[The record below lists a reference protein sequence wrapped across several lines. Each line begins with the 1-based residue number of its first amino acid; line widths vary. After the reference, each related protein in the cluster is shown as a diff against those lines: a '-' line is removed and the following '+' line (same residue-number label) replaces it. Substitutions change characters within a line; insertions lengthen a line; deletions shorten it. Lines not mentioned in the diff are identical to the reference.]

1 MDQKNFH
8 KLFTIYF
15 IVFGIIVS
23 ICGATINY
31 YIQIKEINKNLNI
44 RASEIFKIENEVILS
59 TSIKNMDNTI
69 KSLSYNQ
76 VFNDYIKSKK
86 LENENQV
93 KQIFLAVANSNN
105 GIMQARFIDK
115 DGQEIIRINRD
126 LTDENAYIVEAS
138 KLQNKKE
145 RDYFKILSTK
155 NKDEIWHSK
164 IDLNIENGQVE
175 IPYKP
180 TFRLGMPIFNE
191 NKFEGMIV
199 INILMNDLLKIIG
212 NSTIFEHYI
221 IDKNQNY
228 ILHPNDKFS
237 FNKYKNIQRD
247 LKEDFPDGLESE
259 EIFKYSLKEI
269 LKNEDESI
277 MILKSRDD
285 FEKKIFLDKTN
296 TLIIVFFFTI
306 VLSIIMAVLLS
317 KTPVDIQVK
326 LFKAYESLNEFK
338 TIIDRYV
345 ITSTTKLD
353 GTIIETSDAF
363 EKLSGYSRNELL
375 GKSLSI
381 LKHPEEDRKII
392 KDLWD
397 TILRKR
403 IWTGIIRNKKKNGEE
418 FWLEQTIIPKINEE
432 NKDIEKFVSIS
443 VDVTAK
449 KELEKMAT
457 IDKLTNIYNRRIL
470 DDFLKIEIERA
481 NRHNRDLSLIM
492 IDIDYFKKVNDTFGH
507 LVGDNLLSKIAEL
520 ISGNL
525 RNSDIFGRYG
535 GEEFLIICTQT
546 TKENAFVLAEKLRV
560 LIKDFKFDEIGYK
573 TISLGISDFQKG
585 DTVETLFKK
594 ADFALYEAK
603 DSGRDKVV
611 IYKSI

>member
-1 MDQKNFH
+1 MNQKNFH
-8 KLFTIYF
+8 KLFTLYF
-15 IVFGIIVS
+15 IIFGIVIS
-23 ICGATINY
+23 LCGAVVNY
-31 YIQIKEINKNLNI
+31 YLQINEINKSLDRKAN
-44 RASEIFKIENEVILS
+44 EIFKIRNIDFLS
-59 TSIKNMDNTI
+59 NSIKNMDNTI
-69 KSLSYNQ
+69 TSLSSNQ

-126 LTDENAYIVEAS
+126 LTDENAYIVETS

-145 RDYFKILSTK
+145 RDYFKILTTK

-164 IDLNIENGQVE
+164 IDLNIENGQIE

-180 TFRLGMPIFNE
+180 TFRIGMPIFNE
-191 NKFEGMIV
+191 NKFEGMII

-221 IDKNQNY
+221 IDKNQNF
-228 ILHPNDKFS
+228 ILHPKNEFS
-237 FNKYKNIQRD
+237 FNKYKNIKRD

-277 MILKSRDD
+277 MILKT
-285 FEKKIFLDKTN
+285 KKDYKQEIIEDKIN
-296 TLIIVFFFTI
+296 TLVIVFLFTV
-306 VLSIIMAVLLS
+306 VLSIIMAILVS
-317 KTPVDIQVK
+317 KAPIEIQRK
-326 LFKAYESLNEFK
+326 LFKANNKLKEFK
-338 TIIDRYV
+338 SILDKYV
-345 ITSTTKLD
+345 ITATTKPD
-353 GTIIETSDAF
+353 STIIEVSNAF
-363 EKLSGYSRNELL
+363 EKTSGYSKEELIGKEISMIKDPHRDNE
-375 GKSLSI
+375 
-381 LKHPEEDRKII
+381 II

-397 TILRKR
+397 TILKQKT
-403 IWTGIIRNKKKNGEE
+403 WTGVIKNKKKNGEE
-418 FWLEQTIIPKINEE
+418 FWLEQTIIPNINEK
-432 NKDIEKFVSIS
+432 NKDIENFVSIS

-457 IDKLTNIYNRRIL
+457 IDKLTNIYNRRML

-492 IDIDYFKKVNDTFGH
+492 IDIDYFKKVNDNFGH

-603 DSGRDKVV
+603 DKGRN
-611 IYKSI
+611 KSIIYGE